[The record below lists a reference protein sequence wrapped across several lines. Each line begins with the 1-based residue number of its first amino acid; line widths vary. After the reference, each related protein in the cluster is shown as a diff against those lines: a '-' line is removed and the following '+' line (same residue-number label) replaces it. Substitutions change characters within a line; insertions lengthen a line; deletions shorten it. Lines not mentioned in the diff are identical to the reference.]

1 MTRDNRPQSTQRESI
16 WAIDPKWRNTY
27 LAIFTSL
34 NTINIARVVWYE
46 TTQAAHAGWSPAT
59 DAILESV
66 GKGSIGIAGFT
77 ITVTEA
83 GRFAMVLGGAL
94 QEVLKRRRERQI
106 AEARAEAWA
115 EARAEGRAEGRAE
128 TWAEVND
135 RWREWNSRRLSALAK
150 GEPFDEPTPD
160 DDAPPANGR

>member
-16 WAIDPKWRNTY
+16 WAIDPKWINTY

-94 QEVLKRRRERQI
+94 QEALKRRRERQI
-106 AEARAEAWA
+106 AEARAE
-115 EARAEGRAEGRAE
+115 ERAE
-128 TWAEVND
+128 TWAEAWEEVND
-135 RWREWNSRRLSALAK
+135 RWRAWNSRRLDALAK

-160 DDAPPANGR
+160 IDAPPANGR